1 MSLIEVTRRVVD
13 GSMQGVYSFLKF
25 TTETGEDFGD
35 DWLPTLDLSL
45 KVDARGQ
52 VLWKFYEKPT
62 ASEVTVQARSAMGF
76 LVKGQILANDLVR
89 RLLNTSE
96 SLPQEERRLVIDDYA
111 RKLRRS
117 GHDKKRTAEI
127 VLAGIR

>member
-45 KVDARGQ
+45 RVDARGQ

-62 ASEVTVQARSAMGF
+62 ASDSPGEVSYGVPCEGPDPRQ
-76 LVKGQILANDLVR
+76 
-89 RLLNTSE
+89 
-96 SLPQEERRLVIDDYA
+96 
-111 RKLRRS
+111 
-117 GHDKKRTAEI
+117 
-127 VLAGIR
+127 